1 MRPIVV
7 VSLFLT
13 LIFSSGVSLA
23 GSDNENLKNQY
34 NSGVPSEKNQP
45 AHLVEAIVLFDEIY
59 NINISEG
66 HYRVSAEL
74 MMIWDGN
81 TDQFIS

>member
-7 VSLFLT
+7 FALFLT

-34 NSGVPSEKNQP
+34 NSSVPSEKKQP
-45 AHLVEAIVLFDEIY
+45 SHLVEVIVLFDEIY
-59 NINISEG
+59 NIDIS
-66 HYRVSAEL
+66 
-74 MMIWDGN
+74 
-81 TDQFIS
+81 